1 MAMCCA
7 LYIVIIYMCVC
18 VCVCTTAALV
28 SCGSMAVQQVE
39 MCEPV
44 QSVTVT
50 QVGDRDGIS
59 RFKPDILKGSLLREL
74 NGKS

>member
-7 LYIVIIYMCVC
+7 LYNLYLYAYVC

-50 QVGDRDGIS
+50 QVGDRDGIH
-59 RFKPDILKGSLLREL
+59 RFKPDILT
-74 NGKS
+74 